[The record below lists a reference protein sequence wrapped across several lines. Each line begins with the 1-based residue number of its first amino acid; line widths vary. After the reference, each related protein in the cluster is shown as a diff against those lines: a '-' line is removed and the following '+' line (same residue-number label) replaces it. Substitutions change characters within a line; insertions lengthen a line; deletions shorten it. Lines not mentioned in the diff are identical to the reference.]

1 MTISDTRT
9 ESDDHSGGKII
20 EALRG
25 AGHEVPLYRIVKD
38 DPSEIR
44 DAMRE
49 AAATKS
55 IQAVLINGGTG
66 IASRDTTFET
76 ISALLE
82 KKLDGF
88 GEIFRMLSYQ
98 EIGAAA
104 MLSRAVGGIYAGMVV
119 FSMPGSRG
127 AVELAM
133 EKLILPELGHAVG
146 ELER

>member
-1 MTISDTRT
+1 MNWRMAQSQQDRSSSSSAQEHRTSAPGSVRCAVLTISDTRT
-9 ESDDHSGGKII
+9 QSDDHSGGKII

-66 IASRDTTFET
+66 IAPRDRTF
-76 ISALLE
+76 
-82 KKLDGF
+82 
-88 GEIFRMLSYQ
+88 
-98 EIGAAA
+98 
-104 MLSRAVGGIYAGMVV
+104 
-119 FSMPGSRG
+119 
-127 AVELAM
+127 
-133 EKLILPELGHAVG
+133 
-146 ELER
+146 